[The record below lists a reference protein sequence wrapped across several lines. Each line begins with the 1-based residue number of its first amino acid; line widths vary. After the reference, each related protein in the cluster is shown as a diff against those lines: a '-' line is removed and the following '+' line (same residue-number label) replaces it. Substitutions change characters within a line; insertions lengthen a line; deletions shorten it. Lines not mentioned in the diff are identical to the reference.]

1 MQHIKIINKELIR
14 RTRVKGLKII
24 LFVLSIVMT
33 VVLLVLIGT
42 GGWQYISLYICL
54 LIPAIILIWVF
65 RTPDNIMVEVE
76 EILDELQDGFGIRI
90 ARIDRGNLY
99 GTHSEKI
106 VCLRKRMNGIIAY
119 PSEYRLEIFGRPI
132 YHMWKGD
139 KKLTLDTAKE
149 FDKDEDYMLC
159 ISCTPDNYQAVLT
172 FLQNS
177 LRKEAV
183 NGEEFHSSQPD
194 FIKENKTVFMLEY
207 PLNKRLFKRVK
218 FHFPR
223 WRKYRWIWYAALLIF
238 LAFNAYWICM
248 AGNEGHWEISNPS
261 FWHDMFILEVVV
273 CILGAIFLPPVYF
286 LLIGGGGESIVPA
299 SHKVVFGEDSMCSEW
314 IPDPLQSRNVQGTH
328 VKTVFPYSAMRRIV
342 WNDSLQRLEIYGD
355 YQQQV
360 KDLYSGLWIEKERT
374 YFTLCKTEKVLYL
387 YNYFPGM
394 PKLIEQ
400 VQTRCGL
407 EIERI

>member
-1 MQHIKIINKELIR
+1 MQHIKIINKEFIH
-14 RTRVKGLKII
+14 RTRLENIKPI
-24 LFVLSIVMT
+24 LFVLAIVMT

-42 GGWQYISLYICL
+42 GGWRNVSLYICL

-65 RTPDNIMVEVE
+65 RTPDNITVEVE

-183 NGEEFHSSQPD
+183 NGEELHGSQPD
-194 FIKENKTVFMLEY
+194 FIRQNKTVFMLEY
-207 PLNKRLFKRVK
+207 PLNKRLYHRVK

-223 WRKYRWIWYAALLIF
+223 WRKYRWIGYAALLIV
-238 LAFNAYWICM
+238 LAFNAYWICVL
-248 AGNEGHWEISNPS
+248 GRNEGHWEISPS
-261 FWHDMFILEVVV
+261 FWHNIFVLEV
-273 CILGAIFLPPVYF
+273 IIWFM
-286 LLIGGGGESIVPA
+286 GGTVLSIVYAFLISEAGDLFVPT

-407 EIERI
+407 EVERI